1 MFKFLRRKQALTS
14 QQPPAPEDDL
24 RQANQTTKAPAETV
38 RPVDFSCPI
47 SDEEREIVSAVA
59 GAILAGDNTDSVFR
73 VKSVTG
79 IDSDKE
85 AAAAVVAA
93 VLSSDRSDTIFRL
106 KSIAEIK

>member
-1 MFKFLRRKQALTS
+1 MFKFLRRKQELTS
-14 QQPPAPEDDL
+14 QQPPAQRDDL
-24 RQANQTTKAPAETV
+24 RQVSQTTKAPAEPI

-47 SDEEREIVSAVA
+47 SDEEREMVSAVA

-85 AAAAVVAA
+85 AAAAIVAA
-93 VLSSDRSDTIFRL
+93 VLSSERSDTIFRL
-106 KSIAEIK
+106 KSIAELK